1 MTEDIKKPTVR
12 SVEQFIINNFKN
24 TSNEMDKL
32 HIQNIRDIINDDGFD
47 VGNKI
52 TTLFR
57 KLQIGTY
64 DKHITI
70 NKIRKAGFR
79 KLIYMGSKTM
89 SQTPKIS
96 YTP

>member
-1 MTEDIKKPTVR
+1 MTGDIGKSKEK
-12 SVEQFIINNFKN
+12 SIELFILQNFKY
-24 TSNEMDKL
+24 TGDERDKL
-32 HIQNIRDIINDDGFD
+32 HIENIRQILFDNKYD

-70 NKIRKAGFR
+70 NKIRKAGFC
-79 KLIYMGSKTM
+79 
-89 SQTPKIS
+89 
-96 YTP
+96 